1 MTAVAPNQEHSLSA
15 TPMMPLPTRVAL
27 ASEAFSGA
35 IDYLMPEARTE
46 YVDIP
51 QGEMVPLV
59 NGYYAGDATADA
71 LVAAIRTSGGKA
83 RTQFDQAL
91 EHGIESVLDP
101 LPEVVAFIKTVDT
114 PPTWIDAGRVEIG
127 LRAVRRIDGATFM
140 GTSWAMGF
148 LLAAILPNSARSMT
162 SNSRAVQNSGRRF
175 AETGKLGLDV
185 IDLNG
190 LSRFGAGTKSSSR
203 LRVLHATVRA
213 HLRKRGDW
221 DESVYGAPISATDIL
236 GASLVTLTV
245 VMAAERAGY
254 RFSPRELDGI
264 GHYVALSAYR
274 LGTPA
279 ELIPQTIAGQRRAF
293 YLLLRSAR
301 GRADQASTGALMPAL
316 VNIDIPDIPKVA
328 RPAVRSIFNAYGR
341 LIFGDQLSTATGI
354 PNSQLRRVVPLAGA
368 IIRPFEALRSRSH
381 LVDLAT
387 DKGAD
392 LVWTKLMPLIIN
404 DEATYDASHVEM
416 VVQA

>member
-1 MTAVAPNQEHSLSA
+1 
-15 TPMMPLPTRVAL
+15 MMPLPTRVAL

-46 YVDIP
+46 YIDIP
-51 QGEMVPLV
+51 QDEMVGLV
-59 NGYYAGDATADA
+59 NGYYEADITADA
-71 LVAAIRTSGGKA
+71 LVAAIRTSRGEA
-83 RTQFDQAL
+83 RRQFDQAL
-91 EHGIESVLDP
+91 DHGIESVVDP

-114 PPTWIDAGRVEIG
+114 PPAWIDPDLVEIG

-140 GTSWAMGF
+140 GTSWATGF
-148 LLAAILPNSARSMT
+148 LLAAILPNSARSMS

-185 IDLNG
+185 IDPNG
-190 LSRFGAGTKSSSR
+190 LSRFGAGTRSSSR

-236 GASLVTLTV
+236 GASLVSLTV
-245 VMAAERAGY
+245 VMAAEHAGY
-254 RFSPRELDGI
+254 RFSARELEGI
-264 GHYVALSAYR
+264 GHYVGLSAYR

-279 ELIPQTIAGQRRAF
+279 ELIPATIAEQRRAF

-316 VNIDIPDIPKVA
+316 VNIDIPDLPKLA
-328 RPAVRSIFNAYGR
+328 QPAARSIFNAYGR
-341 LIFGDQLSTATGI
+341 LIFGDQLSAATGI

-381 LVDLAT
+381 LIARAT

-392 LVWTKLMPLIIN
+392 VVWTKLMPRIIN
-404 DEATYDASHVEM
+404 NQDLDA
-416 VVQA
+416 AGAALAGR